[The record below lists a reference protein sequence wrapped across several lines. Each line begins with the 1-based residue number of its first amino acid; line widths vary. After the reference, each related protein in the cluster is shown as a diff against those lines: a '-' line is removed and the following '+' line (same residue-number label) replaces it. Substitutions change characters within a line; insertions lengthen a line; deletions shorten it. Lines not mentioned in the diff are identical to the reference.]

1 MTLKRRNSAK
11 SDYALLQEQ
20 SIAMIQQLAGNQW
33 TDYNEHDPGVTLLDS
48 INYALL
54 ELKYRL
60 GFDFSSY
67 LADPL
72 TGQLDLEEVG
82 LKPASEV
89 LAPAVVTPSDYEQL
103 IKQEISGITACNV
116 RMVDGH
122 YRVRAV
128 LQDPVLAE
136 QKRKEITQLYHRNRN
151 LCENLM
157 DVSFDEKAST
167 SYETSS
173 LPAAIST
180 KDPKSKSKAEPQFST
195 TYHSI
200 QYDLP
205 NCYGINEQGAPA
217 GVSKQHRAQL
227 LQLRAYLLL
236 YDYMLS
242 GTIQQIGQLHT
253 LMHPSGAIPEPFD
266 PQLEIADLD
275 KLLDR
280 NRLKT
285 TEVFETASMHRQKA
299 TFFDLLNVIY
309 GEDVQAFHPRAKH
322 IAATTAN
329 QWRATLSQQLVD
341 FNRYRFRAA
350 DLTDQQIGSLPTIKQ
365 TIEALLGDQLQSK
378 IPKTEK
384 TASHSLKILADQAF
398 FEQQRK
404 HVNVEVVYGQISK
417 LWKQG
422 KAYNIPHIALRYEDS
437 RFKILQN
444 HISLIKQGVIFESFL
459 QKGMDPTRYKAVQ
472 PAPDK
477 EYTLYYHQ
485 PEHNRWIKLGSFT
498 NKNLLIETTNILWDF
513 LYKFS
518 NRRQSFYIVEHILLL
533 TDEGKPSHNHQRLTI
548 VLPQHMATQF
558 GETYLIELFECRL
571 PAHLDVQY
579 RWLETEGMKR
589 FEDTYFKWKAAW
601 AKRNPRTVIHFSTR
615 LLQLL

>member
-20 SIAMIQQLAGNQW
+20 SVEMIQQLAGNHW
-33 TDYNEHDPGVTLLDS
+33 TDYNEHDPGVTLLDA
-48 INYALL
+48 INYALI

-67 LADPL
+67 LVNPL
-72 TGQLDLEEVG
+72 TGQVDLEGVG
-82 LKPASEV
+82 LKPASAV
-89 LAPAVVTPSDYEQL
+89 LPPTVVTSSDYEQL
-103 IKQEISGITACNV
+103 IKQEVPGITACNV

-128 LQDPVLAE
+128 LQDPTLTE
-136 QKRKEITQLYHRNRN
+136 QKRREIVQLYHRNRN

-157 DVSFDEKAST
+157 DVSFDEKADT
-167 SYETSS
+167 SYETNS
-173 LPAAIST
+173 LPPAIST
-180 KDPKSKSKAEPQFST
+180 NGHQSNPKAEPQFST
-195 TYHSI
+195 KYHSI

-205 NCYGINEQGAPA
+205 NCYGINEQGAPV
-217 GVSKQHRAQL
+217 GISNQHQAQL
-227 LQLRAYLLL
+227 FQLKAYLLL

-242 GTIQQIGQLHT
+242 GTVQQVGQLHT

-266 PQLEIADLD
+266 PQLELADLD

-280 NRLKT
+280 DRLKN
-285 TEVFETASMHRQKA
+285 TEVFETAGMHRRKA

-309 GEDVQAFHPRAKH
+309 GEDVRAFHPHVKH
-322 IAATTAN
+322 IATTAAN
-329 QWRATLSQQLVD
+329 QWRAALSQQLVD

-350 DLTDQQIGSLPTIKQ
+350 DLTDQQLGSVPTIKQ
-365 TIEALLGDQLQSK
+365 TIEALLGDQAQPEIHKAGRLAGHLL
-378 IPKTEK
+378 KT
-384 TASHSLKILADQAF
+384 LADQAF
-398 FEQQRK
+398 FEQQRRQ
-404 HVNVEVVYGQISK
+404 VNVEVVYGQISK

-422 KAYNIPHIALRYEDS
+422 KAYNIPRIALRYEDH
-437 RFKILQN
+437 RFKMLQDN
-444 HISLIKQGVIFESFL
+444 ITLIKQGVIFESL
-459 QKGMDPTRYKAVQ
+459 LKKGMDPTRYKAVQ
-472 PAPDK
+472 PTPGK

-498 NKNLLIETTNILWDF
+498 DKNLLIETANILWDF

-518 NRRQSFYIVEHILLL
+518 NLRQSFYIVEHILLL
-533 TDEGKPSHNHQRLTI
+533 TDEGPPPHNHQRLTI
-548 VLPQHMATQF
+548 VLPQHMAKQF
-558 GETYLIELFECRL
+558 GEEYLIELFECRL

-579 RWLETEGMKR
+579 RWLETESMKR

-601 AKRNPRTVIHFSTR
+601 TKKNPRTVILFSTR
-615 LLQLL
+615 LSQLL